1 MSKHHARKKRRP
13 RLQKPD
19 TINIILGSLTL
30 ILLFVWGG
38 LYWNESSQQSLIVNA
53 NGAALNEQAQLSE
66 EELYGTAPEK
76 TSPTVDGVPPT
87 TDKTGKPVEQVAGK
101 PAGSGGEAVLP
112 EKEADKPAGENENP
126 LPVQTTKPSSTTKPN
141 KGTETKPNDGSTSTP
156 TTKPKP
162 TPSPDQPNV
171 PETEAPITSTEKYEQ
186 QIVQIQAKC
195 TQDMNDILAGAETSI
210 AQLDMSDPY
219 AFQELSQKW
228 MDGLS
233 KVEATCSTKMQGII
247 AQAEKDN
254 VEAEITDK
262 WEQTFSDL
270 MLQLQGQFEAKLLQL
285 MGG

>member
-1 MSKHHARKKRRP
+1 M
-13 RLQKPD
+13 
-19 TINIILGSLTL
+19 
-30 ILLFVWGG
+30 
-38 LYWNESSQQSLIVNA
+38 
-53 NGAALNEQAQLSE
+53 
-66 EELYGTAPEK
+66 
-76 TSPTVDGVPPT
+76 
-87 TDKTGKPVEQVAGK
+87 
-101 PAGSGGEAVLP
+101 
-112 EKEADKPAGENENP
+112 
-126 LPVQTTKPSSTTKPN
+126 PVQTTKPSSTTKPN

-195 TQDMNDILAGAETSI
+195 TQDMNDVLAGAETSV